1 MFMASV
7 LVRDDMNHFVHVL
20 ELELQVGIIME
31 TTRELFTAYG
41 KL

>member
-7 LVRDDMNHFVHVL
+7 LVRDDMNHLMHAL
-20 ELELQVGIIME
+20 ELELQARIPTE